1 MRFILASFILLMPLC
16 SNAFLFIDPVN
27 LIQNT
32 ISASNSVTS
41 LMNQVRGI
49 RNQLQAYKQNI
60 ANLGSFH
67 YQDIGNAI
75 SRLDGITRQ
84 GQSISYAMQNV
95 DGKFR
100 QYYPDYSGRQ
110 NATNYTQAYQNWN
123 KTTMTTFS
131 NSLRAIGSNTESV
144 QKEDQLMQQLK
155 AQSQNAQGRKQIM
168 QAANEMSAENI
179 RQLESL
185 KHLIAAQSNA
195 QTAYMAQQV
204 SKNSFRQ
211 KSLDEVVKQ
220 TPSHFPRYKNCS
232 AFGKIK

>member
-1 MRFILASFILLMPLC
+1 MLIVSLLIILSLPAC
-16 SNAFLFIDPVN
+16 SQAFLFVDPVN
-27 LIQNT
+27 LVQNT
-32 ISASNSVTS
+32 TTATNSVS
-41 LMNQVRGI
+41 ALINQAKSI
-49 RNQLQAYKQNI
+49 EYQLKSYQQNMSH
-60 ANLGSFH
+60 LGQFH
-67 YQDIGNAI
+67 YQDIGNKI
-75 SRLDGITRQ
+75 RQLDNITQQ

-95 DGKFR
+95 DSQFKH
-100 QYYPDYSGRQ
+100 YYPDYTQQQ

-123 KTTMTTFS
+123 KTSMTTFS

-155 AQSQNAQGRKQIM
+155 SQSQSAQGRTQVL
-168 QAANEMSAENI
+168 QTANEMSVENI

-185 KHLIAAQSNA
+185 KHLIAAQNNA

-211 KSLDEVVKQ
+211 KSLNEVVKQ
-220 TPSHFPRYKNCS
+220 TPTQFPHYKNCS